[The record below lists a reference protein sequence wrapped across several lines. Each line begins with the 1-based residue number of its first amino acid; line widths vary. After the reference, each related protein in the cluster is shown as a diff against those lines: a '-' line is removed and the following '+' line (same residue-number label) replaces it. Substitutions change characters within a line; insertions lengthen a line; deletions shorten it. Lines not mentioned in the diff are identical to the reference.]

1 MPLLIAHRSS
11 PLTRPAPPVSLDP
24 IGLLRLALVF
34 ARVGGVVVA
43 APVFS
48 QKGVPVTLRV
58 LLGVL
63 LSVVLV
69 GFADGPLPEHLDHPV
84 GFVVAVV
91 TEALTGLLIGYAVR
105 FVFWAVE
112 FAGAMIGFQ
121 MSLSMAQV
129 YDPMTGNES
138 NPIGRL
144 VTLLFTLLF
153 VLLDGPQSVVVGLA
167 RSFAAVPLGGAD
179 LAAGGP
185 LLLSWTGGFFATAV
199 RLAMPFLVALFLVDV
214 GLGVFARV
222 VPQADLFSI
231 SLPLKLLAGMAV
243 SVAFVAAFV
252 PLAPALVDQAVA
264 GLDALFAALAP

>member
-1 MPLLIAHRSS
+1 M
-11 PLTRPAPPVSLDP
+11 SLDP
-24 IGLLRLALVF
+24 TSLLRLALVF
-34 ARVGGVVVA
+34 ARVSGVVVA

-48 QKGVPVTLRV
+48 QKGVPTTLKV

-63 LSVVLV
+63 LSAVLV
-69 GFADGPLPEHLDHPV
+69 GFADGPLPPHLDHPL
-84 GFVVAVV
+84 GFVMAAT
-91 TEALTGLLIGYAVR
+91 TEVLTGLLIGYAVR

-121 MSLSMAQV
+121 MSLTMAQV
-129 YDPMTGNES
+129 FDPMTGGQA

-153 VLLDGPQSVVVGLA
+153 ILLDGPQEIVVGLA

-179 LAAGGP
+179 LGAGGP

-231 SLPLKLLAGMAV
+231 SLPLKLLAGMAI
-243 SVAFVAAFV
+243 SVAFVSTFV
-252 PLAPALVDQAVA
+252 PLAPSLVDGAIA
-264 GLDALFAALAP
+264 SLDALFAALAP

>member
-1 MPLLIAHRSS
+1 M
-11 PLTRPAPPVSLDP
+11 TLDP
-24 IGLLRLALVF
+24 DGLFRLGLVF
-34 ARVGGVVVA
+34 ARVGGVLVA

-48 QKGVPVTLRV
+48 QRGVPVLLRV

-63 LSVVLV
+63 LALVLA
-69 GFADGPLPEHLDHPV
+69 GFAEGPLPAHIDQPV
-84 GFVVAVV
+84 GFVLAAAV
-91 TEALTGLLIGYAVR
+91 EALTGLLMGYAVR

-112 FAGAMIGFQ
+112 FAGEAIGFQ

-129 YDPMTGNES
+129 FDPMSGS
-138 NPIGRL
+138 SANPLGRL
-144 VTLLFTLLF
+144 VSLAFVLLFL
-153 VLLDGPQSVVVGLA
+153 LLDGPQMVVAGLA
-167 RSFAAVPLGGAD
+167 RSFATVPLGGAD

-231 SLPLKLLAGMAV
+231 SLPLKLLAGMAI
-243 SVAFVAAFV
+243 SIAFVGSFF
-252 PLAPALVDQAVA
+252 PLAPALVDEALA
-264 GLDALFAALAP
+264 GLETLVATLAP